1 MHLSSCFTLYFGSHP
16 RKVLMKMLL
25 FERDGD
31 FKRRLGMEIGEGE
44 IEQLVWEMLNVKFL

>member
-1 MHLSSCFTLYFGSHP
+1 
-16 RKVLMKMLL
+16 MKMLL

-31 FKRRLGMEIGEGE
+31 SKRRLGMEIGEGE